1 MFEDQNYQQEE
12 EAPISDEEFLKANP
26 QDVMQEIDRQVD
38 EYANQT
44 YQENY
49 QQNPQQDAQVPQ
61 QQVQQ
66 EQPQEGQSDAIDP
79 NVAMEAY
86 RTIMSDFKAS
96 GKSFKLRDWHDAI
109 PLMQQGIDYTK
120 KQQQLKPRLMEMKA
134 LENNGMLGDNLNYAI
149 DLFQGNPEAIKKLI
163 QDKKIDINSLVS
175 KSTDEWGNP
184 VEGASTS
191 EYIPNNHRISESQYR
206 SQEALEDIKQSP
218 AYTKVLD
225 YLTNLAATDKESVS
239 RFLHEPNALKGLT
252 TLMEEGM
259 HDKIISEITYA
270 RSINNPEFANMSDYD
285 AYVAVA
291 TKMYQQQHQQQQAP
305 QYTQPQQPQY
315 VQPQQQYMQQPIY
328 QQPQQINPYQQQQM
342 QQQQIM
348 QQRKQ
353 SVSPIRANGNGAR
366 PMYDPLNCSD
376 AEFAKINLN
385 DLLRM

>member
-26 QDVMQEIDRQVD
+26 NDVMQEIDRQVD

-61 QQVQQ
+61 QQVQE

-206 SQEALEDIKQSP
+206 SQEALEDIKLSP

-225 YLTNLAATDKESVS
+225 YLTNLATTDKESVS
-239 RFLHEPNALKGLT
+239 KFLHEPNALKGLT

-291 TKMYQQQHQQQQAP
+291 TKMYQQQQQQQQAP
-305 QYTQPQQPQY
+305 QYTQPQPQY

>member
-1 MFEDQNYQQEE
+1 MFEDQNYQEE

-191 EYIPNNHRISESQYR
+191 EYVPNNHRISESQYR

-225 YLTNLAATDKESVS
+225 YLTNLATTDKESVS